1 MDSIQ
6 WLEAWY
12 RRQCNGEWEHHNGI
26 TIQTLDNPGWLVTID
41 LAGTALQNTAME
53 EVGDASQINHAGLEG
68 NHNWLHCRIQDN
80 RYLGAGGSSSLL
92 AICEVFRKWVE
103 SQTAP

>member
-12 RRQCNGEWEHHNGI
+12 QARCNGEWEHHHGVS
-26 TIQTLDNPGWLVTID
+26 IQTLDNPGWLVTID
-41 LAGTALQNTAME
+41 LAGTSLQNTAME
-53 EVGDASQINHAGLEG
+53 DVGNASQINHAGLEG

-80 RYLGAGGSSSLL
+80 RYLGAGGPSSLL